1 MTPIQIHYYFEDG
14 SHAMDAFIQ
23 NKCESEF
30 LGILKQLSSIFEVTL
45 TVETEPV
52 KEGGLIRVFHI
63 HPKRA
68 HKYAEAKIKLVTEC
82 IKVVITSMAKVPEN
96 LVNTILENQSIVIT
110 DKKGNPLEGEEFQ
123 AELVNLKLALAGKTA
138 EVNKSNLIRKKKSN
152 FYQYLSDLKKITAIS
167 FQTSDNDE
175 AELNITKDQFKQFV
189 LATDKLPPIEI
200 EEAIIEIIA
209 PVLKKGNFKWLGYY
223 EGSRIS
229 FTMKSPEFE
238 EQVQTAKI
246 KFVNGTNINCF
257 LVIQKKINS
266 EGQER
271 IMGYTVEKVNSYY
284 ESDKPLESK
293 VEIKETKKVKA
304 KKEVEKVQ
312 LQLF

>member
-1 MTPIQIHYYFEDG
+1 MAPIQIHYYFEDG
-14 SHAMDAFIQ
+14 SHVMDAFIQ

-30 LGILKQLSSIFEVTL
+30 LGILKQLSTIFEVNV
-45 TVETEPV
+45 TVDTEPV
-52 KEGGLIRVFHI
+52 KEGGLIRVFNL

-68 HKYAEAKIKLVTEC
+68 HKHSNAKIKIVTEF
-82 IKVVITSMAKVPEN
+82 IKELISTTSKIPAN
-96 LVNTILENQSIVIT
+96 LLETILNSGAIEIL
-110 DKKGNPLEGEEFQ
+110 DKKGNPLESEALQ
-123 AELVNLKLALAGKTA
+123 AEIDLLKNDLAAKTE

-152 FYQYLSDLKKITAIS
+152 FYQYLSDLKKITAVSFHSTDNQEDELKIS
-167 FQTSDNDE
+167 
-175 AELNITKDQFKQFV
+175 KDQFKQFV
-189 LATDKLPPIEI
+189 LGSDKLPPIEI
-200 EEAIIEIIA
+200 EDAEIEIIA

-223 EGSRIS
+223 QGSRIS
-229 FTMKSPEFE
+229 FNMKSPEFQ

-271 IMGYTVEKVNSYY
+271 VVGYTVEKVNSYY
-284 ESDKPLESK
+284 ESDKPLETK
-293 VEIKETKKVKA
+293 VEIKEPKKPKA
-304 KKEVEKVQ
+304 KKEAEKVQ